1 VLVPSWR
8 KASDFRGGLRLYQE
22 TRERRVTMDKKK
34 DKEMR
39 KDPIRSP
46 IAGKTTEK
54 MSEEDKK
61 MMEGDKPAKSA
72 EPVEKT
78 AKEEQLEM
86 FTVDDK
92 EGNLTTN
99 QGVKMAEDEFSL
111 KAGERGPTLMEDFHF
126 REKLTHFDHE
136 RIPERIV
143 HARGTGVH
151 GVFELTES
159 MKEFTKAHFLQEVG
173 TKTPMFVRFSTVVG
187 FRGSA
192 DTIRDVR
199 GVAMKFYTQ
208 EGNYDI
214 VGNNM
219 PVFFIQDAIKF
230 PDLVHAI
237 KPEPHNEVPQAS
249 AAHDTFW
256 DFVANNQESAHT
268 VIWAMSDRALPRSY
282 RMMEGFGVHTFRFIN
297 AEGKS
302 TFVKFHM
309 KPKLGI
315 HSLVWDE
322 TQKIAGKD
330 PDFNRKDLQE
340 AIQRGDFAEYDFG
353 VQMIPE
359 GQEDMVDFDIL
370 DPTKIWPEEDV
381 PVKIFGKITLNRNVD
396 NFFAEVEQAAF
407 HPGHVVPGIDFTNDP
422 LLQGRLFSYTDT
434 QLIRLGG
441 PNFHEIP
448 INRPIVQYTNN
459 QRDGYHR
466 MTINKGKVAY
476 HNNSIADNKP
486 DVTPADQG
494 GFEPYMEK
502 IEGKKIRARSDSFKD
517 HFSQTAM
524 FYNSM
529 SDVEKKHIIE
539 AFSFELANVKSKEIR
554 QQVVEMFGHVNID
567 MMTQV
572 AKNIGAEPPTGEQ
585 VKYDKV
591 SPALSQMNTIMKPDT
606 LKIGLIITEGFNGKA
621 LEEMKKGLKDAN
633 VQTVVISSKLSPVSG
648 EGGGQMEPKAIFSS
662 IDPVVLDGIYVCIG
676 KDANDMEKKETMKFI
691 QETYMHYKPLAV
703 TATGAELLKAG
714 MKGQPGVLLEEGKG
728 LTPDTFIEA
737 IAKHRHWDRNTNIT

>member
-1 VLVPSWR
+1 
-8 KASDFRGGLRLYQE
+8 
-22 TRERRVTMDKKK
+22 MDNKK

-39 KDPIRSP
+39 KDPIKSP
-46 IAGKTTEK
+46 VAGKAMEK
-54 MSEEDKK
+54 MSEEEKK
-61 MMEGDKPAKSA
+61 MAGDKPPKSP
-72 EPVEKT
+72 EPVEKS
-78 AKEEQLEM
+78 AKDEQLEM

-92 EGNLTTN
+92 EGSLTTN

-126 REKLTHFDHE
+126 REKITHFDHE

-143 HARGTGVH
+143 HARGTGVL

-159 MKEFTKAHFLQEVG
+159 MKEFTKAHFMQEVG

-199 GVAMKFYTQ
+199 GVALKFYTQ

-340 AIQRGDFAEYDFG
+340 AIQNGDFAEYDFG

-370 DPTKIWPEEDV
+370 DATKIWPEEDV

-448 INRPIVQYTNN
+448 INRPIVPYTNN

-466 MTINKGKVAY
+466 MTINQGRVAY

-486 DVTPADQG
+486 DVTPPDQG

-529 SDVEKKHIIE
+529 TDVEKKHIIE
-539 AFSFELANVKSKEIR
+539 AFSFELGKVESKDIR

-567 MMTQV
+567 MMTEV
-572 AKNIGAEPPTGEQ
+572 AKNIGAEPPKGEQ

-606 LKIGLIITEGFNGKA
+606 LKIGILITEGFNGKA
-621 LEEMKKGLKDAN
+621 LEGMMKAMKDAK
-633 VQTVVISSKLSPVSG
+633 VQTVVISSKLSPVADESG
-648 EGGGQMEPKAIFSS
+648 GKTEPKATFTTM
-662 IDPVVLDGIYVCIG
+662 DPVVLDGIYVNIG
-676 KDANDMEKKETMKFI
+676 KDATDMEKKETAKYI
-691 QETYMHYKPLAV
+691 QETYMHFTPLAV
-703 TATGAELLKAG
+703 TSAGAELLKPA

-728 LTPDTFIEA
+728 MTPDTFIEA
-737 IAKHRHWDRNTNIT
+737 IAKHRHWDRNINIT